1 MRPMKTGHGRLMR
14 ILFLTM
20 YYKPDNAATG
30 ILMAEL
36 AEELAQQ
43 GHDVRVVTSMP
54 HYSTNAIWK
63 EYRGKFWMRERQGKI
78 LVQRV
83 WSYVPVNKDRLL
95 PRFFS
100 YLSFTLLSAL
110 AGGLMRR
117 PDVIVTPSPS
127 PPLTNGASA
136 YLLGKLRGIPFVTN
150 IQDIYPDVAIR
161 MGVMKS
167 PAVIAGYKKL
177 ERFVYAHSRAIT
189 VISEG
194 FRHNLEAKGVPSDK
208 ITVIPNFIDAQF
220 VAPHPRLNPFSREHG
235 WDDKFVA
242 LFAGNVGMSQG
253 LDTVLEAA
261 GRLRDVPDLLFAIVG
276 NGASKPALIAQVE
289 QMGLTNVQ
297 FLPYQPYDKVPELY
311 SAADLGLIP
320 LRRGFTNDS
329 VPSKLFT
336 ILGVARP
343 VIAGVDSH
351 SETADVIAQAR
362 GGLCVAPEDPDALAD
377 AIRTLYA
384 DRARAAEM
392 GRRGRAHVEA
402 HFTRTSVAHAYEA
415 VFARLLPG
423 APPPVPS
430 APTPPSAPSRDPA

>member
-1 MRPMKTGHGRLMR
+1 MR

-36 AEELAQQ
+36 AEELAEQ

-54 HYSTNAIWK
+54 HYSTNAIWP
-63 EYRGKFWMRERQGKI
+63 EYRGKAWMRERQGKI

-110 AGGLMRR
+110 AGQLMPR

-136 YLLGKLRGIPFVTN
+136 YLLGRLRGVPFISN

-161 MGVMKS
+161 MGVMKN

-177 ERFVYAHSRAIT
+177 ERFVYAHSAAIT

-194 FRHNLEAKGVPSDK
+194 FRQNLVAKGVPPER
-208 ITVIPNFIDAQF
+208 IEVIPNFIDAAF
-220 VAPHPRLNPFSREHG
+220 VAPHPRRNEFSREQG

-261 GRLRDVPDLLFAIVG
+261 ALLRDIPDLLFAIVG
-276 NGASKPALIAQVE
+276 NGASKPALLAQAE
-289 QMGLTNVQ
+289 ALGLTNVQ
-297 FLPYQPYDKVPELY
+297 FLPYQSYDQVPLLY

-336 ILGVARP
+336 IMGVARP
-343 VIAGVDSH
+343 LVAGVDSH
-351 SETADVIAQAR
+351 SETAQVIAAS
-362 GGLCVAPEDPDALAD
+362 GCGLRVEPEDAGALAD
-377 AIRTLYA
+377 AVRTLYE
-384 DRARAAEM
+384 DRDRCEEM
-392 GRRGRAHVEA
+392 GRRGRLHVEA
-402 HFTRTSVAHAYEA
+402 HYTRVSVARQYEA
-415 VFARLLPG
+415 IFERLTPG
-423 APPPVPS
+423 SGPSPSVGSGPSPSVGRPGTAPL
-430 APTPPSAPSRDPA
+430 

>member
-1 MRPMKTGHGRLMR
+1 MR

-36 AEELAQQ
+36 AEELAEQ

-54 HYSTNAIWK
+54 HYSTNSIW
-63 EYRGKFWMRERQGKI
+63 EGYRGRLWMRERQGKI

-83 WSYVPVNKDRLL
+83 WSYVPVNKDKLL

-100 YLSFTLLSAL
+100 YLSFTLLSAF
-110 AGGLMRR
+110 AGQLMPR

-136 YLLGKLRGIPFVTN
+136 YLLGRLRGVPFISN

-161 MGVMKS
+161 MGVMKN
-167 PAVIAGYKKL
+167 PAVIAAYKKL
-177 ERFVYAHSRAIT
+177 EKFVYAHSAAIT

-194 FRHNLEAKGVPSDK
+194 FRQNLMAKGVPPEK
-208 ITVIPNFIDAQF
+208 VEVIPNFIDAAF
-220 VAPHPRLNPFSREHG
+220 VAPHPRRNEFSRAQN

-261 GRLRDVPDLLFAIVG
+261 ALLRHVSDLLFAIVG
-276 NGASKPALIAQVE
+276 NGASKPALVE
-289 QMGLTNVQ
+289 QVRALGLTNVE
-297 FLPYQPYDKVPELY
+297 FLPYQSYDQVPLLY
-311 SAADLGLIP
+311 SAADIGLIP

-336 ILGVARP
+336 IMGVARP
-343 VIAGVDSH
+343 MIAGVDAG
-351 SETADVIAQAR
+351 SETAQVIAES
-362 GGLCVAPEDPDALAD
+362 GCGLRVEPEDARALAE
-377 AIRTLYA
+377 AVQALYD
-384 DRARAAEM
+384 DRERCAEM
-392 GRRGRAHVEA
+392 GRRGRLHVEA
-402 HFTRTSVAHAYEA
+402 HYTRVSVARQYEA
-415 VFARLLPG
+415 LFEKLMPG
-423 APPPVPS
+423 SGASPSVGRPGRAPL
-430 APTPPSAPSRDPA
+430 

>member
-1 MRPMKTGHGRLMR
+1 MR

-36 AEELAQQ
+36 AEELAEQ

-54 HYSTNAIWK
+54 HYSTNSIWK
-63 EYRGKFWMRERQGKI
+63 EYRGKLWMRERQGKI

-83 WSYVPVNKDRLL
+83 WSYVPVNKDKLL

-100 YLSFTLLSAL
+100 YLSFTLLSAF
-110 AGGLMRR
+110 AGQLMPR

-136 YLLGKLRGIPFVTN
+136 YLLGRLRGVPFISN

-161 MGVMKS
+161 MGVMKN
-167 PAVIAGYKKL
+167 PAVIAAYKKL
-177 ERFVYAHSRAIT
+177 EKFVYAHSAAIT

-194 FRHNLEAKGVPSDK
+194 FRQNLMAKGVPSDK
-208 ITVIPNFIDAQF
+208 IEVIPNFIDAAF
-220 VAPHPRLNPFSREHG
+220 VAPHPRRNEFSRAQA

-261 GRLRDVPDLLFAIVG
+261 ALLRHVPDLLFAIVG
-276 NGASKPALIAQVE
+276 NGASKPALVE
-289 QMGLTNVQ
+289 QVKALGLTNVE
-297 FLPYQPYDKVPELY
+297 FLPYQSYDQVPLLY
-311 SAADLGLIP
+311 SAADIGLIP

-336 ILGVARP
+336 IMGVARP
-343 VIAGVDSH
+343 MIAGVDAH
-351 SETADVIAQAR
+351 SETAQVIAES
-362 GGLCVAPEDPDALAD
+362 GCGLRVEPEDARALAD
-377 AIRTLYA
+377 SVQALYD
-384 DRARAAEM
+384 DRPRCAEM
-392 GRRGRAHVEA
+392 GRRGRLHVEA
-402 HFTRTSVAHAYEA
+402 HYTRVSVARQYEA
-415 VFARLLPG
+415 IFEKLMPG
-423 APPPVPS
+423 SGASPSVGRPGTAPL
-430 APTPPSAPSRDPA
+430 

>member
-1 MRPMKTGHGRLMR
+1 MR

-36 AEELAQQ
+36 AEELAGQ

-54 HYSTNAIWK
+54 HYSTNSIWR
-63 EYRGKFWMRERQGKI
+63 EYRGKAWMRERQGKI

-100 YLSFTLLSAL
+100 YLSFTLLSAF
-110 AGGLMRR
+110 AGQLIPR

-136 YLLGKLRGIPFVTN
+136 FLLGRLRGVPFISN

-161 MGVMKS
+161 MGVMKN
-167 PAVIAGYKKL
+167 PFVIAAYKKL
-177 ERFVYAHSRAIT
+177 EKFVYAHSAAIT

-194 FRHNLEAKGVPSDK
+194 FRQNLMAKGVPSDK
-208 ITVIPNFIDAQF
+208 IEVIPNFIDAAF
-220 VAPHPRLNPFSREHG
+220 VTPHPRCNEFSRAQN

-261 GRLRDVPDLLFAIVG
+261 ALLRHVPNLLFAIVG
-276 NGASKPALIAQVE
+276 NGASKPALVE
-289 QMGLTNVQ
+289 QVKALGLTNVE
-297 FLPYQPYDKVPELY
+297 FLPYQSYDQVPLLY
-311 SAADLGLIP
+311 SAADVGLIP

-336 ILGVARP
+336 IMGVARP
-343 VIAGVDSH
+343 MIAGVDAH
-351 SETADVIAQAR
+351 SETAQVIAES
-362 GGLCVAPEDPDALAD
+362 GCGLRVEPEDARALAD
-377 AIRTLYA
+377 SVQVLYK
-384 DRARAAEM
+384 DRPRCAEM
-392 GRRGRAHVEA
+392 GRRGRLHVEA
-402 HFTRTSVAHAYEA
+402 HYTRVSVARQYEA
-415 VFARLLPG
+415 IFEKLMPG
-423 APPPVPS
+423 SGASPSVGRPGTAPL
-430 APTPPSAPSRDPA
+430 

>member
-1 MRPMKTGHGRLMR
+1 MR

-20 YYKPDNAATG
+20 YYQPDTAATG

-36 AEELAQQ
+36 AEELAEQ

-54 HYSTNAIWK
+54 HYSTNSIWK
-63 EYRGKFWMRERQGKI
+63 EYRGKFWTREWQGKI

-83 WSYVPVNKDRLL
+83 WSHVPVNKDKLL

-100 YLSFTLLSAL
+100 YLSFTLLSAI
-110 AGGLMRR
+110 AGLLMRR
-117 PDVIVTPSPS
+117 PDIIVTPSPS
-127 PPLTNGASA
+127 PPLTNGVSA

-161 MGVMKS
+161 MGVMKNPS
-167 PAVIAGYKKL
+167 AIAGYKRL
-177 ERFVYAHSRAIT
+177 ERFVYAHSCAIT

-194 FRHNLEAKGVPSDK
+194 FRRNLTAKGVPADK
-208 ITVIPNFIDAQF
+208 ISVIPNFIDTNF
-220 VAPHPRLNPFSREHG
+220 ITPYPRRNAFSREQG
-235 WDDKFVA
+235 WDDRFVA

-253 LDTVLEAA
+253 LDTVLNAA
-261 GRLRDVPDLLFAIVG
+261 DRLRDIPDLLFAISG

-289 QMGLTNVQ
+289 RMGLTNVQ
-297 FLPYQPYDKVPELY
+297 FLPYQPYDRVPELY

-336 ILGVARP
+336 IMGVARP
-343 VIAGVDSH
+343 MIAGVDAH
-351 SETADVIAQAR
+351 SETADVIAEAR
-362 GGLCVAPEDPDALAD
+362 CGLCVEPEDPDALAD

-384 DRARAAEM
+384 DRPRAAEM
-392 GRRGRAHVEA
+392 GRCGRLHVEA

-415 VFARLLPG
+415 VFARLLPD
-423 APPPVPS
+423 AKPPVP
-430 APTPPSAPSRDPA
+430 TAPSRGAARL

>member
-1 MRPMKTGHGRLMR
+1 MR

-36 AEELAQQ
+36 AEELAGQ

-54 HYSTNAIWK
+54 HYSTNSIWK
-63 EYRGKFWMRERQGKI
+63 EYRGKAWMRERQGKI

-100 YLSFTLLSAL
+100 YLSFTLLSAF
-110 AGGLMRR
+110 AGQLMPR

-136 YLLGKLRGIPFVTN
+136 FLLGRLRGVPFISN

-161 MGVMKS
+161 MGVMKN
-167 PAVIAGYKKL
+167 PVVIAAYKKL
-177 ERFVYAHSRAIT
+177 EKFVYAHSAAIT

-194 FRHNLEAKGVPSDK
+194 FRQNLMAKGVPSDK
-208 ITVIPNFIDAQF
+208 IEVIPNFIDAAF
-220 VAPHPRLNPFSREHG
+220 VAPHPRFNEFSRAQN

-261 GRLRDVPDLLFAIVG
+261 ALLRHVPNLLFAIVG
-276 NGASKPALIAQVE
+276 NGASKPALVE
-289 QMGLTNVQ
+289 QVKALGLTNVE
-297 FLPYQPYDKVPELY
+297 FLPYQSYDQVPLLY
-311 SAADLGLIP
+311 SAADVGLIP

-336 ILGVARP
+336 IMGVARP
-343 VIAGVDSH
+343 MIAGVDAH
-351 SETADVIAQAR
+351 SETAQVIAES
-362 GGLCVAPEDPDALAD
+362 GCGLRVEPEDARALAD
-377 AIRTLYA
+377 SVQVLYK
-384 DRARAAEM
+384 DRNRCAEM
-392 GRRGRAHVEA
+392 GRRGRLHVEA
-402 HFTRTSVAHAYEA
+402 HYTRVSVARQYEA
-415 VFARLLPG
+415 IFERLMPG
-423 APPPVPS
+423 SGASPSVGRPGTAPL
-430 APTPPSAPSRDPA
+430 

>member
-1 MRPMKTGHGRLMR
+1 MR

-36 AEELAQQ
+36 AEELAGQ

-54 HYSTNAIWK
+54 HYSTNSIWK
-63 EYRGKFWMRERQGKI
+63 EYRGKAWMRERQGKI

-100 YLSFTLLSAL
+100 YLSFTLLSAF
-110 AGGLMRR
+110 AGQLMPR

-136 YLLGKLRGIPFVTN
+136 FLLGRLRGVPFISN

-161 MGVMKS
+161 MGVMKN
-167 PAVIAGYKKL
+167 PVVIAAYKKL
-177 ERFVYAHSRAIT
+177 EKFVYAHSAAIT

-194 FRHNLEAKGVPSDK
+194 FRQNLMAKGVPSDK
-208 ITVIPNFIDAQF
+208 IEVIPNFIDAAF
-220 VAPHPRLNPFSREHG
+220 VAPHPRCNEFSRAQN

-261 GRLRDVPDLLFAIVG
+261 ALLRHVPNLLFAIVG
-276 NGASKPALIAQVE
+276 NGASKPALVE
-289 QMGLTNVQ
+289 QVKALGLTNVE
-297 FLPYQPYDKVPELY
+297 FLPYQSYDQVPLLY
-311 SAADLGLIP
+311 SAADVGLIP

-336 ILGVARP
+336 IMGVARP
-343 VIAGVDSH
+343 MIAGVDAH
-351 SETADVIAQAR
+351 SETAQVIAES
-362 GGLCVAPEDPDALAD
+362 GCGLRVEPEDARALAD
-377 AIRTLYA
+377 SVQVLYK
-384 DRARAAEM
+384 DRNRCAEM
-392 GRRGRAHVEA
+392 GRRGRLHVEA
-402 HFTRTSVAHAYEA
+402 HYTRVSVARQYEA
-415 VFARLLPG
+415 IFEKLMPG
-423 APPPVPS
+423 SGASPSVGRPGTAPL
-430 APTPPSAPSRDPA
+430 